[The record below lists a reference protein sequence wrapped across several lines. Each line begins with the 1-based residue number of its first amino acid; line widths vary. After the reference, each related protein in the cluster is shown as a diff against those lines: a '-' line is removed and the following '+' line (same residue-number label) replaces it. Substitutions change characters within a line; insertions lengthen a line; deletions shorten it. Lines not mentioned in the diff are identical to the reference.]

1 MKQAY
6 TPSKK
11 VLENYANILINF
23 ALGGGKG
30 IQKGDVV
37 QLAVPDV
44 ASALAL
50 ELQNAV
56 LKAGGHP
63 LVRIV
68 PSNFDKDFFTYA
80 NTEQLT
86 FFPEKYL
93 REKAKML
100 DHTVSII
107 ADINP
112 TELADIDPKKIMLSR
127 EAKYPY
133 REWLYAKEH
142 TNEFSWTL
150 GLWGTQAKAD
160 IVGLSLKEYWE
171 QIIHA
176 CYLDAKDPI
185 AEWRKL
191 SNLQKE
197 IQKKLNALE
206 IEHVHVQGEDVDLII
221 QLGVHRAWKTGSGCN
236 IPSFEHFTSPDW
248 RGTQGW
254 IKFNQPLYRYGN
266 IIEGIELT
274 FENGLVTHASATK
287 GEHILKDMLATK
299 NANKLGEFSL
309 TDKRLSKITHPMAET
324 LFDENIGG
332 PFGNTHVAVGM
343 AYKDCYKGEASKV
356 SQSQWEEMGYNNSS
370 VHTDI
375 VSTTD
380 RTATAT
386 LSDGS
391 TVVIYKDGMFVL

>member
-112 TELADIDPKKIMLSR
+112 TELADVDPKKIMLSR

>member
-1 MKQAY
+1 MKQVY

-11 VLENYANILINF
+11 VLENYANVLVNF
-23 ALGGGKG
+23 ALGGGRG
-30 IQKGDVV
+30 ISTGDVV
-37 QLAVPDV
+37 QLAVPDI
-44 ASALAL
+44 ATPLAL
-50 ELQNAV
+50 ELQKAV

-68 PSNFDKDFFTYA
+68 PSNFDKDFFAYA
-80 NTEQLT
+80 DTAQLT
-86 FFPEKYL
+86 FFPEDYL

-112 TELADIDPKKIMLSR
+112 TELADVDPKKIMESR

-133 REWLYAKEH
+133 REWLFAKEH
-142 TNEFSWTL
+142 RGEFSWTL

-160 IVGLSLKEYWE
+160 IVGLSLEDYWE

-185 AEWRKL
+185 AEWKRL
-191 SNLQKE
+191 SGLQIEIKE
-197 IQKKLNALE
+197 RLNALE
-206 IEHVHVQGEDVDLII
+206 IDHIHIEGEDVDLIVK
-221 QLGVHRAWKTGSGCN
+221 LGANRAWKTGSGCN

-254 IKFNQPLYRYGN
+254 ITFNQPLYRYGN
-266 IIEGIELT
+266 IIEGIKLK
-274 FENGLVTHASATK
+274 FKDGLVVEFSATK
-287 GEHILKDMLATK
+287 GEKILKDMLSTR
-299 NANKLGEFSL
+299 NADKLGEFSL
-309 TDKRLSKITHPMAET
+309 TDKRLSRITHPMAET
-324 LFDENIGG
+324 LYDENIGG

-343 AYKDCYKGEASKV
+343 AYKDCYKGKASTV
-356 SQSQWEEMGYNNSS
+356 SEEQWIEMGYNNSS

-375 VSTTD
+375 VSTTN

-386 LSDGS
+386 LIDG
-391 TVVIYKDGMFVL
+391 TELVIYKDGMFVL